1 MKPRATTAAKPMR
14 TARRLNDVAPVTGF
28 ATSKLLVIAS
38 LLHRGAIIRYRRLVG
53 LSSVEFGIVAIL
65 GRRPPVSVA
74 GICELIGMDK
84 GQISRAL
91 ANLARRR
98 LIARTRN
105 PSDAREV
112 LVSLSTAGLAAHDRI
127 VASSRERNTRLLDQ
141 LTADEIAV
149 LFDLLE
155 RLTAAARD
163 MLADELRADEIQT

>member
-91 ANLARRR
+91 ASLTRRR
-98 LIARTRN
+98 VITRTQN
-105 PSDAREV
+105 PADGREV
-112 LVSLSTAGLAAHDRI
+112 LVSLSRAGLVLHDRI
-127 VASSRERNTRLLDQ
+127 VASGRERNARLLDQ
-141 LTADEIAV
+141 LTADEVVV

-155 RLTAAARD
+155 RLTVRARE
-163 MLADELRADEIQT
+163 LLGSELRADDKEP